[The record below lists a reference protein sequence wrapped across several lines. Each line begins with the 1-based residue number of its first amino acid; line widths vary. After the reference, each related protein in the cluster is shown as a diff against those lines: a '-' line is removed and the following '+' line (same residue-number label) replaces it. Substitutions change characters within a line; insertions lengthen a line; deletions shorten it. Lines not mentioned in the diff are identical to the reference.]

1 MAAQLEH
8 LIMVLC
14 DTNIFISAF
23 NGRQD
28 TIDQLDKIGLDE
40 IVLSAVT
47 VMELFQGMGN
57 KEELDRMKKK
67 IKYYDIVQMDE
78 SISIKAI
85 EFIETYKLS
94 HGLSIPDAIIGA
106 TAVVHQIPIYT
117 YNIRDFD
124 FLPGIILYQTV

>member
-1 MAAQLEH
+1 M
-8 LIMVLC
+8 ILC

-57 KEELDRMKKK
+57 KEELARMKKK
-67 IKYYDIVQMDE
+67 IRYYDIVQIDQD
-78 SISIKAI
+78 ISTKAI
-85 EFIETYKLS
+85 EFIESFKLS
-94 HGLSIPDAIIGA
+94 HGLQIPDAIIGA
-106 TAVVHQIPIYT
+106 TAVIYQIPLYT
-117 YNIRDFD
+117 YNLRDFD
-124 FLPGIILYQTV
+124 FLPNINLYQPV

>member
-1 MAAQLEH
+1 
-8 LIMVLC
+8 MVLC

-40 IVLSAVT
+40 ILLSAVT

-57 KEELDRMKKK
+57 KEELARMKKK
-67 IKYYDIVQMDE
+67 IKYYDVVQMDE
-78 SISIKAI
+78 NISAKAI
-85 EFIETYKLS
+85 ELIELYQLS

-106 TAVVHQIPIYT
+106 TSVVHQIPLYT
-117 YNIRDFD
+117 YNIKDFD
-124 FLPGIILYQTV
+124 FLPDINLYQPV